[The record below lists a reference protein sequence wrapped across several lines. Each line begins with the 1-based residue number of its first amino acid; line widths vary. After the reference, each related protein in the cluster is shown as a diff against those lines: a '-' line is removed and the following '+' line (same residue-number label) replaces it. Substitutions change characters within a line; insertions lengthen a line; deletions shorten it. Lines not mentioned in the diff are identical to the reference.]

1 MQLKK
6 TMNIVNF
13 SVTNYRSI
21 TQAYKIPISEISVL
35 IGKNNEGKSNMLKAL
50 NVSMEILRNHGSNR
64 RTYINSL
71 TRRRS
76 GTSYDWERDFPISIQ
91 SRKNNTQ
98 SIFRLE
104 FELSEEEVSE
114 FKKEIK
120 SNLNGTLPIEI
131 RIGKD
136 REPQIKVIKTGR
148 GSKTLNQK
156 SNKIAD
162 YIAKRIVFNY
172 IPAVRTDKEAMD
184 VVDDMLSTELAILE
198 NDQKYKDAL
207 KVIKELQS
215 PILSKLSVN
224 IKDSLI
230 EFIPNIKEVN
240 IEIQERR
247 RRFALRQQFD
257 VMIDDGNK
265 TNLEYKG
272 DGVKSLA
279 ALGLLKNITLE
290 KGTASIVAI
299 EEPESHLHP
308 GAIHIL
314 KDTIYELAN
323 TNQVIVSTHN
333 PLFVNRNN
341 IKGNIIIDS
350 GKARASK
357 NIKEIRELI
366 GVKASDNLLNA
377 SYVLVVEGE
386 EDVIALKSLLPFL
399 SEKLSKAIKNH
410 YLVIDKLGGAG
421 NLGYK
426 LSLLKNAL
434 CTIHVLL
441 DNDSAG
447 KEAFEKAEKEGM
459 LKQKDAT
466 FIICNG
472 MSNSEFEDC
481 LNKTIYAESILTE
494 HGVDINVSEFRGNAK
509 WSERMRKVFLSQGK
523 NWNDTVESKVKH
535 TVAESIKSD
544 LENALCTHKRSS
556 IDALVKT
563 LERMIEKMK

>member
-1 MQLKK
+1 
-6 TMNIVNF
+6 MNIVKF

-21 TQAYKIPISEISVL
+21 TQASKIPISGITVL

-50 NVSMEILRNHGSNR
+50 NVSMEILRLHGSNR
-64 RTYINSL
+64 QTAFTNNL
-71 TRRRS
+71 TRRRN
-76 GTSYDWERDFPISIQ
+76 GMSYDWYRDFPISLQ
-91 SRKNNTQ
+91 SRKSNTQ

-104 FELSEEEVSE
+104 FELSNEEVVE

-136 REPQIKVIKTGR
+136 FEPKIKVIKTGR
-148 GSKTLNQK
+148 GSKTLNAK
-156 SNKIAD
+156 SNKIAE
-162 YIAKRIVFNY
+162 YIAKKIVFNY

-184 VVDDMLSTELAILE
+184 VVDEMLSKELAILE
-198 NDQKYKDAL
+198 NEPEYKQAL
-207 KVIKELQS
+207 KVIKELQT
-215 PILSKLSVN
+215 PILSKLSTD

-265 TNLEYKG
+265 TNLEFKG

-279 ALGLLKNITLE
+279 ALGLLKNITLA
-290 KGTASIVAI
+290 KGTASLVAI

-314 KDTIYELAN
+314 KDTIYELADS
-323 TNQVIVSTHN
+323 NQVIVSTHN

-350 GKARASK
+350 GKARSSK

-386 EDVIALKSLLPFL
+386 EDVVALNSLLPFL
-399 SEKLSKAIKNH
+399 SEKLSKAMKNH
-410 YLVIDKLGGAG
+410 YLVIDKLGGAS
-421 NLGYK
+421 NLVYK
-426 LSLLKNAL
+426 LSILKNAL
-434 CTIHVLL
+434 CTNHVLL
-441 DNDSAG
+441 DNDDAG
-447 KEAFEKAEKEGM
+447 RKAYEKVEKEINF
-459 LKQKDAT
+459 KQKDCT
-466 FIICNG
+466 FLICNG
-472 MSNSEFEDC
+472 MTNSEFEDC
-481 LNKTIYAESILTE
+481 LNKTIYTQKILDE
-494 HGVDINVSEFRGNAK
+494 FGVDIKVSEFRGNTK
-509 WSERMRKVFLSQGK
+509 WSERMRKTFLSQGK
-523 NWNDTVESKVKH
+523 NWNDNTESEVKH
-535 TVAESIKSD
+535 SVAESIESD
-544 LENALCTHKRSS
+544 LENALCIHKRSP

-563 LERMIEKMK
+563 LERMIEKIK

>member
-1 MQLKK
+1 
-6 TMNIVNF
+6 MNIVNF

-21 TQAYKIPISEISVL
+21 TQAYKIPISEITVL

-50 NVSMEILRNHGSNR
+50 KVSMEILRIHGSDR
-64 RTYINSL
+64 RSAYLNNL
-71 TRRRS
+71 KRRRS
-76 GTSYDWERDFPISIQ
+76 GMSYDWSRDFPISIQ
-91 SRKNNTQ
+91 NRKNNTQ

-104 FELSEEEVSE
+104 FELTEEEVNE

-136 REPQIKVIKTGR
+136 LEPKIKVIKTGR
-148 GSKTLNQK
+148 GSKTLNSK
-156 SNKIAD
+156 SSKIAE
-162 YIAKRIVFNY
+162 YIARRIVFNY

-184 VVDDMLSTELAILE
+184 VVDDMLSKELSILE
-198 NDQKYKDAL
+198 REEEYKDAL
-207 KVIKELQS
+207 KVIKNLQS
-215 PILSKLSVN
+215 PILAKLSNN
-224 IKDSLI
+224 IKESLI

-240 IEIQERR
+240 IEIQERQ

-272 DGVKSLA
+272 DGVKSLS

-314 KDTIYELAN
+314 KDTIYDLADS
-323 TNQVIVSTHN
+323 NQVIVSTHN

-386 EDVIALKSLLPFL
+386 EDVIALKALLPFL
-399 SEKLSKAIKNH
+399 SEKLSRALKNH
-410 YLVIDKLGGAG
+410 YLVIDKLGGAS

-434 CTIHVLL
+434 CTNHVLL

-447 KEAFEKAEKEGM
+447 KEAFDKAENEGM
-459 LKQKDAT
+459 LRQKDAT
-466 FIICNG
+466 FVICNG

-481 LNKTIYAESILTE
+481 LNKEIYSESILNE
-494 HGVDINVSEFRGNAK
+494 YGVDINVTEFRGNSK
-509 WSERMRKVFLSQGK
+509 WSDRIKKVFYSQGK
-523 NWNDTVESKVKH
+523 NWNETIEAEVKH
-535 TVAESIKSD
+535 TVAESIKHNP
-544 LENALCTHKRSS
+544 ENALCIHKRNS
-556 IDALVKT
+556 IDALVQT
-563 LERMIEKMK
+563 LERMIEKIK

>member
-1 MQLKK
+1 
-6 TMNIVNF
+6 MNIVNF

-136 REPQIKVIKTGR
+136 REPKIKVIKTGR

-290 KGTASIVAI
+290 KGTVSIVAI

-386 EDVIALKSLLPFL
+386 EDAIALKALLPFL

-434 CTIHVLL
+434 CTNHVLL

-481 LNKTIYAESILTE
+481 LNKTIYADSILTGY
-494 HGVDINVSEFRGNAK
+494 GVDINVSEFRGNAK

-523 NWNDTVESKVKH
+523 NWNDTIESNVKH
-535 TVAESIKSD
+535 TVAESIKYD
-544 LENALCTHKRSS
+544 LENALCIHKRSS

>member
-1 MQLKK
+1 
-6 TMNIVNF
+6 MNIVNF

-21 TQAYKIPISEISVL
+21 TQAYKIPISEITVL

-50 NVSMEILRNHGSNR
+50 NVSMEILRIHGSNR
-64 RTYINSL
+64 RSAYLNSL
-71 TRRRS
+71 ARRRRS
-76 GTSYDWERDFPISIQ
+76 GMSYDWERDFPISIQ
-91 SRKNNTQ
+91 NRKTNTQ

-104 FELSEEEVSE
+104 FELTEDEVAE

-136 REPQIKVIKTGR
+136 LEPKIKVIKTGR
-148 GSKTLNQK
+148 GSKTLNSK
-156 SNKIAD
+156 SSRIAE
-162 YIAKRIVFNY
+162 YIARRIVFNY

-184 VVDDMLSTELAILE
+184 VVDDMLSKELSILE
-198 NDQKYKDAL
+198 REEEYKEAL
-207 KVIKELQS
+207 QVIKNLQA
-215 PILSKLSVN
+215 PILAKLSNN
-224 IKDSLI
+224 IKESLI

-272 DGVKSLA
+272 DGVKSLS
-279 ALGLLKNITLE
+279 ALGLLKDITLD

-314 KDTIYELAN
+314 KDTIYDLADS
-323 TNQVIVSTHN
+323 NQVIVSTHN

-341 IKGNIIIDS
+341 VKGNIIIDS

-386 EDVIALKSLLPFL
+386 EDVVALKSLLPYL
-399 SEKLSKAIKNH
+399 SDKLSKALKNH
-410 YLVIDKLGGAG
+410 YLVIDKLGGAS

-434 CTIHVLL
+434 CTNHVLL

-472 MSNSEFEDC
+472 MTDSEFEDC
-481 LNKTIYAESILTE
+481 LNKVVYAENILNDY
-494 HGVDINVSEFRGNAK
+494 GVDINVTQFRGNSK
-509 WSERMRKVFLSQGK
+509 WSDRMRNVFLSQGK
-523 NWNDTVESKVKH
+523 NWNENIEAKVKH
-535 TVAESIKSD
+535 TVAESIKEN
-544 LENALCTHKRSS
+544 LENALCTHKRGS

-563 LERMIEKMK
+563 LERMIEKIK

>member
-1 MQLKK
+1 
-6 TMNIVNF
+6 MNIVNF

-50 NVSMEILRNHGSNR
+50 NVSMRILSDHGYNIRTHINR
-64 RTYINSL
+64 LN
-71 TRRRS
+71 RRRS
-76 GTSYDWERDFPISIQ
+76 RTSYQWERDFPISIQ

-136 REPQIKVIKTGR
+136 ERPKIKVIKTGR

-198 NDQKYKDAL
+198 NDQKYKDAF

-215 PILSKLSVN
+215 PILSKLSDS

-240 IEIQERR
+240 IEIQERN
-247 RRFALRQQFD
+247 RRFALRQVFD

-290 KGTASIVAI
+290 KGTASIIAI

-350 GKARASK
+350 GKARTSK

-386 EDVIALKSLLPFL
+386 EDVVALKSLLPFL
-399 SEKLSKAIKNH
+399 SETLSEAIKNH

-434 CTIHVLL
+434 CTNHVLL
-441 DNDSAG
+441 DNDKAG

-481 LNKTIYAESILTE
+481 LNKTIYTQSIQTE
-494 HGVDINVSEFRGNAK
+494 YGVDINVSGFEGNSK

-523 NWNDTVESKVKH
+523 NWNDTIKSKVKQ
-535 TVAESIKSD
+535 TVAESIKYD
-544 LENALCTHKRSS
+544 LENALFTHKRSS
-556 IDALVKT
+556 IDALVRT
-563 LERMIEKMK
+563 LERMIGKMK